1 MFGEAIAGLAPDAEA
16 RSGRVSDERHAPRIP
31 ATPYT
36 PNEFRI
42 KWTTLDWEAEQAFR
56 LRRAVF
62 CIEQGIF
69 VGDDRDEID
78 RHAQQLVALSCVAGM
93 PEQVVGTVRIHRDR
107 GNVWFGSRL
116 AVHAAF
122 RRHGKIGATLIRLA
136 VSSAHALGCETF
148 LAHVQ
153 SQNVPLF
160 NAMHWDTLAEETLLG
175 RPHHLMR
182 AQLDWYPPCT
192 TPNGGFVTRTQVVSP
207 RAEATTSDAAEVGAR
222 SAA

>member
-1 MFGEAIAGLAPDAEA
+1 MFGEAIAGVLETLD
-16 RSGRVSDERHAPRIP
+16 DKP
-31 ATPYT
+31 ALPALYT
-36 PNEFRI
+36 PTEYRI
-42 KWTTLDWEAEQAFR
+42 KWTTLPWEAEEAHK

-78 RHAQQLVALSCVAGM
+78 ERAQQLVAVSCIAGM
-93 PEQVVGTVRIHRDR
+93 PEQMVGTVRIHQEAP
-107 GNVWFGSRL
+107 GVWYGSRL

-136 VSSAHALGCETF
+136 VTSAHALGCETF

-160 NAMHWDTLAEETLLG
+160 RALHWDALEQEMVHG
-175 RPHHLMR
+175 RSHHLMQ
-182 AQLDWYPPCT
+182 AQLDHYPPCT
-192 TPNGGFVTRTQVVSP
+192 APRSGFVTQ
-207 RAEATTSDAAEVGAR
+207 AR
-222 SAA
+222 SGS

>member
-1 MFGEAIAGLAPDAEA
+1 MFGEAIAGVSAV
-16 RSGRVSDERHAPRIP
+16 SGELDNVELVA
-31 ATPYT
+31 ALYT
-36 PNEFRI
+36 PTEFRI
-42 KWTTLDWEAEQAFR
+42 KWTTLPWEAEEAFK

-78 RHAQQLVALSCVAGM
+78 ERAQQLVAVSCIAGI
-93 PEQVVGTVRIHRDR
+93 PEQVVGTVRIHQDEP
-107 GNVWFGSRL
+107 GVWFGSRL

-136 VSSAHALGCETF
+136 VTSAHALGCETF

-160 NAMHWDTLAEETLLG
+160 QALHWDALSQEILLG
-175 RPHHLMR
+175 RSHHLMQ
-182 AQLDWYPPCT
+182 AQLDHYPPCI
-192 TPNGGFVTRTQVVSP
+192 TPRSGFVTQSRSVS
-207 RAEATTSDAAEVGAR
+207 
-222 SAA
+222 

>member
-1 MFGEAIAGLAPDAEA
+1 MFGEAIAGEMQGGEFAEA
-16 RSGRVSDERHAPRIP
+16 HEVPYAPS
-31 ATPYT
+31 
-36 PNEFRI
+36 EFRI
-42 KWTTLDWEAEQAFR
+42 KWTTLDWEAEQAYK

-69 VGDDRDEID
+69 IGDDRDPVD
-78 RHAQQLVALSCVAGM
+78 DHAQQLVAVSCVAGM
-93 PEQVVGTVRIHRDR
+93 PEQVVGTVRIHREAGE

-136 VSSAHALGCETF
+136 VSSAHALGCEKF

-160 NAMHWDTLAEETLLG
+160 QAMRWDVLAQESMLG
-175 RPHHLMR
+175 RPHHLMQ
-182 AQLDWYPPCT
+182 AQLAAYPPCL
-192 TPNGGFVTRTQVVSP
+192 TPRGGFVTLTQS
-207 RAEATTSDAAEVGAR
+207 AR
-222 SAA
+222 ERSEG

>member
-1 MFGEAIAGLAPDAEA
+1 MFGEAIAGT
-16 RSGRVSDERHAPRIP
+16 SGELDDLDLKPVL
-31 ATPYT
+31 YT
-36 PNEFRI
+36 PTEYRI
-42 KWTTLDWEAEQAFR
+42 KWTTLPWEADEAHK

-78 RHAQQLVALSCVAGM
+78 ERAQQLVAVSCIAGM
-93 PEQVVGTVRIHRDR
+93 PEQVVGTVRIHQEEP
-107 GNVWFGSRL
+107 GVWFGSRL

-136 VSSAHALGCETF
+136 VTSAHALGCQTF

-160 NAMHWDTLAEETLLG
+160 RALHWDALSQEMLLG
-175 RPHHLMR
+175 RSHHLMQ
-182 AQLDWYPPCT
+182 AQLEHYPPCT
-192 TPNGGFVTRTQVVSP
+192 TPRSGFVTQS
-207 RAEATTSDAAEVGAR
+207 R
-222 SAA
+222 SGS

>member
-1 MFGEAIAGLAPDAEA
+1 VVFAP
-16 RSGRVSDERHAPRIP
+16 
-31 ATPYT
+31 T
-36 PNEFRI
+36 EFRI
-42 KWTTLDWEAEQAFR
+42 KWTTLPWEADEAFR

-78 RHAQQLVALSCVAGM
+78 ERAQQLVAVSCIAGM
-93 PEQVVGTVRIHRDR
+93 PEQVVGTVRIHREEP
-107 GNVWFGSRL
+107 GVWFGSRL

-136 VSSAHALGCETF
+136 VTSAHALGCETF

-160 NAMHWDTLAEETLLG
+160 QALHWDALSQEMLLG
-175 RPHHLMR
+175 RSHHLMQ
-182 AQLDWYPPCT
+182 AQLDHYPPCL
-192 TPNGGFVTRTQVVSP
+192 TPRGGFVTQS
-207 RAEATTSDAAEVGAR
+207 R
-222 SAA
+222 SAS

>member
-1 MFGEAIAGLAPDAEA
+1 MFGEAIAGVAVAGE
-16 RSGRVSDERHAPRIP
+16 VI
-31 ATPYT
+31 ATPYA
-36 PNEFRI
+36 PSEFRI
-42 KWTTLDWEAEQAFR
+42 KWTTLDWEADEAYK

-69 VGDDRDEID
+69 VGDDRDDKDE
-78 RHAQQLVALSCVAGM
+78 HAQQLVAVSCVAGM
-93 PEQVVGTVRIHRDR
+93 PEQVVGTVRIHRDE
-107 GNVWFGSRL
+107 GSVWFGSRL

-160 NAMHWDTLAEETLLG
+160 RAMHWDVLAEEMLLG
-175 RPHHLMR
+175 RPHHLMQ
-182 AQLDWYPPCT
+182 AQLAWYPPCT
-192 TPNGGFVTRTQVVSP
+192 APCSGFVTHAHAS
-207 RAEATTSDAAEVGAR
+207 AR

>member
-1 MFGEAIAGLAPDAEA
+1 MLADTEDLA
-16 RSGRVSDERHAPRIP
+16 RI
-31 ATPYT
+31 YT
-36 PNEFRI
+36 PSGYLI
-42 KWTTLDWEAEQAFR
+42 KWTTLRWEADEAYK

-78 RHAQQLVALSCVAGM
+78 ERAQLIVAVSCIAGM
-93 PEQVVGTVRIHRDR
+93 PEQVVGTVRIHEEQP
-107 GNVWFGSRL
+107 GVWMGSRL

-122 RRHGKIGATLIRLA
+122 RRHGKLGATLIRLA

-153 SQNVPLF
+153 SQNAALF
-160 NAMHWDTLAEETLLG
+160 HSLHWETLSEELMHG

-182 AQLDWYPPCT
+182 AQLDFYPPCV
-192 TPNGGFVTRTQVVSP
+192 TPHSGFVTQYSP
-207 RAEATTSDAAEVGAR
+207 AR
-222 SAA
+222 STA

>member
-1 MFGEAIAGLAPDAEA
+1 MFGEAIAGAALDGE
-16 RSGRVSDERHAPRIP
+16 VVF
-31 ATPYT
+31 TPYA
-36 PNEFRI
+36 PSEFRI
-42 KWTTLDWEAEQAFR
+42 KWTTLEWEAEQAHK

-69 VGDDRDEID
+69 IGDDRDDVD

-93 PEQVVGTVRIHRDR
+93 PEQVVGTVRIHRDDNA

-122 RRHGKIGATLIRLA
+122 RRYGKIGATLIRLA

-160 NAMHWDTLAEETLLG
+160 RAMHWDVLAEETLLG
-175 RPHHLMR
+175 RPHHLMQ
-182 AQLDWYPPCT
+182 AQLAAYPPCT
-192 TPNGGFVTRTQVVSP
+192 TPYGGFVTHSPARLEARERTP
-207 RAEATTSDAAEVGAR
+207 ER

>member
-1 MFGEAIAGLAPDAEA
+1 MRRMFVAVVVRGVIMFGEAIAGEALDGEVDAAPYA
-16 RSGRVSDERHAPRIP
+16 
-31 ATPYT
+31 

-42 KWTTLDWEAEQAFR
+42 KWTTLNWEAEEAFR

-69 VGDDRDEID
+69 VGDDRDDID
-78 RHAQQLVALSCVAGM
+78 QAAQQLVAVSCLGGM
-93 PEQVVGTVRIHRDR
+93 PEQVVGTVRIHRDHD
-107 GNVWFGSRL
+107 NVWFGSRL

-160 NAMHWDTLAEETLLG
+160 LAMHWDVLAEEMLLG
-175 RPHHLMR
+175 RPHHLMQV
-182 AQLDWYPPCT
+182 QLDRYPPCV
-192 TPNGGFVTRTQVVSP
+192 TPCSGFVTRTQTQTQTPAHSRRP
-207 RAEATTSDAAEVGAR
+207 QPER

>member
-1 MFGEAIAGLAPDAEA
+1 MFGEAIAGASGELNDLDVAPAF
-16 RSGRVSDERHAPRIP
+16 
-31 ATPYT
+31 YT
-36 PNEFRI
+36 PTEYRI
-42 KWTTLDWEAEQAFR
+42 KWTTLQWEADEAYK

-78 RHAQQLVALSCVAGM
+78 ERAQQLVAVSCLAGI
-93 PEQVVGTVRIHRDR
+93 PEQVVGTVRIHQEEP
-107 GNVWFGSRL
+107 GVWFGSRL

-136 VSSAHALGCETF
+136 VTSAHALGCQTF

-160 NAMHWDTLAEETLLG
+160 RRLRWDVLAEERRLG
-175 RPHHLMR
+175 RPHHLMQ
-182 AQLDWYPPCT
+182 AQLQHYPPCT
-192 TPNGGFVTRTQVVSP
+192 TPRSGFVTQSRS
-207 RAEATTSDAAEVGAR
+207 GA
-222 SAA
+222 

>member
-1 MFGEAIAGLAPDAEA
+1 MFGEAIAGASSERNDPDVAPAF
-16 RSGRVSDERHAPRIP
+16 
-31 ATPYT
+31 YT
-36 PNEFRI
+36 PTEYRI
-42 KWTTLDWEAEQAFR
+42 KWTTQQWEADEAYK

-78 RHAQQLVALSCVAGM
+78 ERAQQLVAVSCIAGM
-93 PEQVVGTVRIHRDR
+93 PEQVVGTVRIHQEEP
-107 GNVWFGSRL
+107 GVWFGSRL

-136 VSSAHALGCETF
+136 VTSAHALGCRTF

-160 NAMHWDTLAEETLLG
+160 RRLRWDVLAEERMLG
-175 RPHHLMR
+175 RPHHLMQ
-182 AQLDWYPPCT
+182 AQLQHYPPCT
-192 TPNGGFVTRTQVVSP
+192 TPRSGFVTQS
-207 RAEATTSDAAEVGAR
+207 R
-222 SAA
+222 SGS